1 MHEEISAIDTTKP
14 VTRQE
19 KKEPASSLA
28 RTPVGK
34 EPTPAPPA
42 THPHKGRLLDVIA

>member
-1 MHEEISAIDTTKP
+1 MREVIGPISQAEP

-19 KKEPASSLA
+19 TRQAPAT
-28 RTPVGK
+28 RHR
-34 EPTPAPPA
+34 PAADPPPDPPA

>member
-1 MHEEISAIDTTKP
+1 MNEEISAIDATKP

-19 KKEPASSLA
+19 KKEPASSWP
-28 RTPVGK
+28 RTPASK

>member
-1 MHEEISAIDTTKP
+1 MREVTGPINHAEP

-19 KKEPASSLA
+19 TRQAPAT
-28 RTPVGK
+28 RHR
-34 EPTPAPPA
+34 PAADPPPDPPA

>member
-1 MHEEISAIDTTKP
+1 MHEEISAIDAAKP

-19 KKEPASSLA
+19 KKEPTSS
-28 RTPVGK
+28 RPDTPVGK
-34 EPTPAPPA
+34 KPTPAPPA